1 VPKINF
7 SDEQN
12 YYATLIESLGRS
24 VLPDGRTL
32 SEALTIE
39 EIPFWNVFSSEMAWR
54 HMTTAVA
61 ATTLLANA
69 KLLVKPLVLRL
80 KDRLKRISYDR
91 HIEHCSSNWTTNHTV
106 LCLGFT
112 SYMYRDVLEPVVERL
127 TAEVGCKAVV
137 LSDKPYPYKDH
148 KLNNNI
154 LHQQLWQYWDR
165 DMDQQ
170 LRVLKKSVRQV
181 ETELKTSKALESL
194 LQKKNPLIS
203 DALNKV
209 FYLLFRCYLP
219 LILQQAIIA
228 KHILSKFRPSLVL
241 SPDASDARTRL
252 YTLLS
257 GQMNIPSINVQFGLT
272 GDEGVEWRFFSADY
286 AAVWGD
292 TSKAVLLKQNVQE
305 KKILI
310 TGSPRHDSM
319 VRPSLLQYEKTRNK
333 LGLLDGRPLIL
344 LASTYTDGTHTKF
357 ARPEILLRMKR
368 AIFDAAEKN
377 SELVLIVK
385 PHPCENVEE
394 TRALA
399 GNAENIIF
407 ADRESDI
414 RDLIVICDA
423 FVSFG
428 STATIDALIA
438 DKLSICPIFPG
449 WPFSENFR
457 ESGTVLVP
465 ESPEQIKKI
474 FDDIA
479 NKIDLARE
487 ENLKSERH
495 NYLIAVVYK
504 ADGLASERIKNQ
516 IVKMM

>member
-1 VPKINF
+1 
-7 SDEQN
+7 
-12 YYATLIESLGRS
+12 
-24 VLPDGRTL
+24 
-32 SEALTIE
+32 
-39 EIPFWNVFSSEMAWR
+39 
-54 HMTTAVA
+54 MTTAVA
-61 ATTLLANA
+61 ATTPLANA
-69 KLLVKPLVLRL
+69 KLLAKPFVLRL
-80 KDRLKRISYDR
+80 KDKLKRISYGR
-91 HIEHCSSNWTTNHTV
+91 HIEHGSLNWPTNHTV

-112 SYMYRDVLEPVVERL
+112 SYMYRDVLEPVIERL
-127 TAEVGCKAVV
+127 TAESGYKAVV
-137 LSDKPYPYKDH
+137 LSDKPYPLKDQ
-148 KLNNNI
+148 KFNNNV
-154 LHQQLWQYWDR
+154 LHQQLWQYWDH

-170 LRVLKKSVRQV
+170 LCVLRKSVRQV
-181 ETELKTSKALESL
+181 EAELRASKALNSL
-194 LQKKNPLIS
+194 LPKSNRRIS
-203 DALNKV
+203 EALNKV
-209 FYLLFRCYLP
+209 FNLLFRCYLP

-228 KHILSKFRPSLVL
+228 KHILSKHRPGLVL

-257 GQMNIPSINVQFGLT
+257 RQMNIPSINVQFGLT

-292 TSKAVLLKQNVQE
+292 TSKNVLLKQKVQE
-305 KKILI
+305 KKILV

-319 VRPSLLQYEKTRNK
+319 VRPSLLQYEKTRGQ
-333 LGLLDGRPLIL
+333 LGLLDKRPVIL
-344 LASTYTDGTHTKF
+344 LASTYSDSTHSKF
-357 ARPEILLRMKR
+357 VRPGVQITMKK

-377 SELVLIVK
+377 SEIVLVVK

-399 GNAENIIF
+399 GNAENIVF

-449 WPFSENFR
+449 WPFSESFR
-457 ESGTVLVP
+457 ESGAVLVP

-479 NKIDLARE
+479 NKVDLARE
-487 ENLKSERH
+487 ENMKSARQ
-495 NYLIAVVYK
+495 NYLSAVVYK

-516 IVKMM
+516 IVKMMV